1 MISRRQIT
9 SRQALDRLRDL
20 CSRSEHCTAEIAKK
34 LYSWGIGPTDSEKI
48 IAFLCRDRYIDDERF
63 AHAFVR
69 DKFYFNHWGRLKIR
83 AALAAKRIDRP
94 TADSAMDEEITETDY
109 EASLLTLLKAKAR
122 SIKAS
127 PDDYDSLSK
136 LIRFA
141 VARGYES
148 ARVITLV
155 KSRRLWDEEL

>member
-1 MISRRQIT
+1 MMRRQIT
-9 SRQALDRLRDL
+9 PRQALERLRDL
-20 CSRSEHCTAEIAKK
+20 CSRSEHCTAEIEKK
-34 LYSWGIGPTDSEKI
+34 LYSWGIGSPDGEKI
-48 IAFLCRDRYIDDERF
+48 IASLRRDRYIDDERF

-69 DKFYFNHWGRLKIR
+69 DKFFFNHWGRLKIR

-122 SIKAS
+122 SINAS

-136 LIRFA
+136 LIRLA
-141 VARGYES
+141 IARGYES
-148 ARVITLV
+148 AKAIALV
-155 KSRRLWDEEL
+155 KSRRLWDEGL